1 MHIRN
6 ICHLGTITAVC
17 LLLASCGGS
26 GSDSDD
32 NGQLSLSITDA
43 PIYLAQLVEIDV
55 IGVEVKPESGA
66 ALVFKVCEDPDDSN
80 EVIIQEGDCT
90 VGPGERTIDLLQY
103 TNGASFKLL
112 NGVILPAGRVNWVRL
127 MLKDPAG
134 RFQLPAGGTEP
145 LALTVPSGNQTG
157 LKLNRGFDIVADEE
171 TRVTIDFDVRKSIV
185 EAPPGEFKLKP
196 VLRLVEEY
204 GAIAGTVDAALLLVP
219 ECLGPSIYVFEGTTT
234 PDDIDRDKG
243 DPVSSAMVSATPNPD
258 GTNYRV
264 DFLEPGEYTAAFI
277 CAEGGPAAEPEDNPD
292 LDDEVSFTPPAGKP
306 ATVIDEQTF
315 TLDLP

>member
-6 ICHLGTITAVC
+6 IHRSGTITAAC
-17 LLLASCGGS
+17 LLLAACGGG
-26 GSDSDD
+26 GSKSDD
-32 NGQLSLSITDA
+32 NGELSLSITDA
-43 PIYLAQLVEIDV
+43 PIYDAQLVEIDV

-66 ALVFKVCEDPDDSN
+66 ALEFKVCEDPGDSN

-90 VGPGERTIDLLQY
+90 VGPGEITINLLQY

-145 LALTVPSGNQTG
+145 LTLTVPSGNQTG

-204 GAIAGTVDAALLLVP
+204 GAIAGTVDASLLVP
-219 ECLGPSIYVFEGTTT
+219 ECLGPSVYVFEGTTT

-243 DPVSSAMVSATPNPD
+243 DPVSSAMVSATPSLD

-306 ATVIDEQTF
+306 ATVIDEQTTPVDF
-315 TLDLP
+315 P